1 MKTSSV
7 ESATVEESM
16 CSGVR
21 AAESAEVPCRSHVHA
36 VAGMGSRSMP
46 GEPSRMKIMSHR
58 MGGTSV
64 YNGSTVRNERMV
76 VVRNRAMMPIV
87 SPVIPTPAVTAKR
100 ANTEA

>member
-1 MKTSSV
+1 
-7 ESATVEESM
+7 
-16 CSGVR
+16 
-21 AAESAEVPCRSHVHA
+21 
-36 VAGMGSRSMP
+36 
-46 GEPSRMKIMSHR
+46 MKIMSHR